1 MSAHEDYI
9 KLMVALKT
17 QAPLL
22 SMALTTHTNKREEGM
37 SFIDL
42 PYLPALYASILGE
55 DDVTM
60 MSAVQTGKSELL
72 IIAMLYEAGWLSRHV
87 AYALPTFSV
96 RNRFVQRRIDPLLE
110 RIHDYRVRAEYQGG
124 NNLSSKQFGR
134 GSMAFLSS
142 ETANDFLE
150 FTCDT
155 FIVDELD
162 ACDETNVSKASDR
175 MSAAPS
181 PRIIY
186 IANPQSTKGGIY
198 TKFMLSDQRRW
209 HYRCPHCGHYQHL
222 DWFMHF
228 VRRLDNGTWEPRDLE
243 RWRMMPPNAK
253 VPQGTS
259 TAPPKDDLRPICV
272 KCSQP
277 FERRQSCY
285 AWIAESPTASTVG
298 YHMTHLDILYKSMR
312 YTLSEWLKAQGDSQA
327 LARFWSSILGIP
339 WVGDS
344 NGLTTPML
352 QRCATGAPLDFSPRR
367 DAYADEVVLMGV
379 DVGSMLHVTIDV
391 YRRVAEEPS
400 EAEAQAALERAAAKA
415 QRQASSQAK
424 RGGAMGRW
432 RRDNGGG
439 EPGEGE
445 DDADLDDDDG
455 EDEGRGHPT
464 AGLKAKR
471 RSSDGGGSILARLGG
486 GGATRRAAPV
496 VTPAEDE
503 PDIAVDEDG
512 VRYKRVAVVIRTC
525 SEFEDLDRFIEQYNV
540 RTVAIDAM
548 PETRKCQ
555 ELRDR
560 WEARGDGV
568 EVWLVTFTGTDKVG
582 RERFGMVPKYES
594 NTVAVNRTQLLDTIT
609 DEIRSGMRVF
619 PSDVFTVAEWGKQM
633 IASRRSIDPV
643 RNVAKWD
650 EGSQA
655 DHFMLSDAYARVALE
670 LYQR

>member
-9 KLMVALKT
+9 KLMVALQKE
-17 QAPLL
+17 APLL
-22 SMALTTHTNKREEGM
+22 AMALTTHTNKREEGM
-37 SFIDL
+37 SFTDL
-42 PYLPALYASILGE
+42 PYLPALYATILGE

-96 RNRFVQRRIDPLLE
+96 RNRFVQRRIDPLLQ

-134 GSMAFLSS
+134 GSLAFLSS

-162 ACDETNVSKASDR
+162 ACDPTNVSMASDR

-186 IANPQSTKGGIY
+186 IANPKSTKGGIY

-209 HYRCPHCGHYQHL
+209 HYRCPHCGHFQHL

-243 RWRMMPPNAK
+243 RWRMMPPTAK

-312 YTLSEWLKAQGDSQA
+312 YTFIEWLKAQGDSQA

-352 QRCATGAPLDFSPRR
+352 QRCATGAPLDFSPRQ

-379 DVGSMLHVTIDV
+379 DVGTMLHVTIDV
-391 YRRVAEEPS
+391 YRRVVEEPS
-400 EAEAQAALERAAAKA
+400 EAEAQAAAERAAAKA
-415 QRQASSQAK
+415 ERQASSQAR
-424 RGGAMGRW
+424 RGAAGR
-432 RRDNGGG
+432 RGGG
-439 EPGEGE
+439 ELDVEE
-445 DDADLDDDDG
+445 DEDDDDIDDG
-455 EDEGRGHPT
+455 LWRPDDLAE
-464 AGLKAKR
+464 GLKAKR
-471 RSSDGGGSILARLGG
+471 RGNAGGGSILARLGG
-486 GGATRRAAPV
+486 GGVSRRAAPV

-525 SEFEDLDRFIEQYNV
+525 SEFEDLDRFILQYNV
-540 RTVAIDAM
+540 RIVAIDAM

-560 WEARGDGV
+560 WEARDDGV

-619 PSDVFTVAEWGKQM
+619 PSDVFTVADWGKQM
-633 IASRRSIDPV
+633 IASRRTIDPV

>member
-1 MSAHEDYI
+1 MSAHEAYI
-9 KLMVALKT
+9 KGMVTLQKE
-17 QAPLL
+17 APLL
-22 SMALTTHTNKREEGM
+22 SLALTTHTNKREQGM

-42 PYLPALYASILGE
+42 PYLPSLYASILGE
-55 DDVTM
+55 DDLTM

-72 IIAMLYEAGWLSRHV
+72 IIAMLYEAGWLARHV

-134 GSMAFLSS
+134 GSLAFLSS

-186 IANPQSTKGGIY
+186 IANPLSTKGGIY

-209 HYRCPHCGHYQHL
+209 HYQCPHCGHYQHL

-243 RWRMMPPNAK
+243 RWRMMPPTAK
-253 VPQGTS
+253 VPQGTPS
-259 TAPPKDDLRPICV
+259 TPPENDLRPICI
-272 KCSQP
+272 KCARP

-285 AWIAESPTASTVG
+285 AWIAESPMASSAG

-312 YTLSEWLKAQGDSQA
+312 YTFIEWLKAQGNSQA

-367 DAYADEVVLMGV
+367 DAYADEVVVMGV

-391 YRRVAEEPS
+391 YRRVEAEIS
-400 EAEAQAALERAAAKA
+400 DDEAQARDAAKA
-415 QRQASSQAK
+415 RRQASSQAK
-424 RGGAMGRW
+424 RGGAAGR
-432 RRDNGGG
+432 RGGG
-439 EPGEGE
+439 E
-445 DDADLDDDDG
+445 LDTG
-455 EDEGRGHPT
+455 EDEDDLDEEGVEDGLWRPDDLA

-471 RSSDGGGSILARLGG
+471 RGDARGGSILSRLGG
-486 GGATRRAAPV
+486 GGATRRAAPS
-496 VTPAEDE
+496 VTQAQDD

-560 WEARGDGV
+560 WEARDDGV

-582 RERFGMVPKYES
+582 RERFGMVPKYET

-609 DEIRSGMRVF
+609 DEIRSGVRVF

-643 RNVAKWD
+643 RNLARWD

-655 DHFMLSDAYARVALE
+655 DHYMLSDAYARVALE